1 VPLRA
6 CSARARSPTAARA
19 LAGAGLAQTRAVAE
33 LNLKRTSSPVADL
46 TEVVSTGRSGEF
58 ICASPTGEVH
68 VFLQRGRIAW
78 ATDSAHPY
86 EFSKELR
93 SRANMDEQVFR
104 EVVESCR
111 RDRLPL
117 GETLVAWKIASLEV
131 VRAALEHQVR
141 IALASLATHEAA
153 SKVFLE
159 RRAFAQY
166 DERLTFRLA
175 EVLGPREEAAA
186 LPPAPAVVA
195 AVPDQRPESR
205 EAAARARE
213 LLAAMKGATRVEL
226 LEADRSLAIA
236 GDATSARVSAAFR
249 AAALQA
255 GADFVA
261 LRSDAGTLIGARLA
275 DTAREMWAELPPDA
289 TIGVAVA
296 SLYTAG
302 VLARLTRA
310 RRGTDLV
317 RWRCGSAD
325 VEARLGNPFGFGRD
339 VLAVVVL
346 AGDGLVV
353 ASGHS
358 LDEAESVALARRHR
372 AVLSAPPR
380 DGEPAGAPGAHGP
393 RTIVAGEERVW
404 CFGAEVP
411 EAGAGTTAW
420 VLTRRDG
427 AQGIGWACLAAL
439 SRALDPAAPAPTSP

>member
-1 VPLRA
+1 MP
-6 CSARARSPTAARA
+6 
-19 LAGAGLAQTRAVAE
+19 AGAGLAQTGAVAE
-33 LNLKRTSSPVADL
+33 LNLQRTSSPVADL

-68 VFLQRGRIAW
+68 VFLQRGRVAW
-78 ATDSAHPY
+78 ATDSSHPY

-117 GETLVAWKIASLEV
+117 GETLVAWKIASLEE

-175 EVLGPREEAAA
+175 EVLGPRDASPAAA
-186 LPPAPAVVA
+186 IPAAPAVVA
-195 AVPDQRPESR
+195 AVADPRREVR

-226 LEADRSLAIA
+226 IEGDRSLAIA
-236 GDATSARVSAAFR
+236 GDARGSQVSGAFR
-249 AAALQA
+249 TAALQG

-302 VLARLTRA
+302 VLVRLTRA

-346 AGDGLVV
+346 AGDDLVV

-380 DGEPAGAPGAHGP
+380 EGEPSGAPGASGP